1 MESFEVVHLLF
12 ESWPAKSIPNSDGA
26 TALMN
31 FINLVY
37 PANTRPSNPPLYNP
51 YPDSPL
57 LQPDPPIVV
66 HCSEGGRSGTF
77 LAINSLLRK
86 YKCIASPYD
95 DTHTAPH
102 IPPSPLGPTP
112 SDIFVDPV
120 LREVDHLRDQR
131 ASLVDS
137 EAQVRLIAVC
147 LALTN
152 LRQSSGSSTK

>member
-1 MESFEVVHLLF
+1 MESFEVVHLVF
-12 ESWPAKSIPNSDGA
+12 ESWPAKSIPNTDNA

-37 PANTRPSNPPLYNP
+37 PTNVRPSNPPLYNP
-51 YPDSPL
+51 YPDTPKHS
-57 LQPDPPIVV
+57 DPPIVV
-66 HCSEGGRSGTF
+66 HCSEGGRSGAF

-102 IPPSPLGPTP
+102 TPPSPLGLPP
-112 SDIFVDPV
+112 SEIFIDPV

-137 EAQVRLIAVC
+137 EAQVC
-147 LALTN
+147 FDCYLT
-152 LRQSSGSSTK
+152 